1 MNKDQTKLMSTMAFV
16 ALILTAAI
24 QVVVFV
30 VGLFDESVN
39 LGWLSFIANIMLT
52 VVVIWVAWQFAKGLS
67 KTWKIIF
74 LIVAILAVL
83 GSLGVTFF

>member
-1 MNKDQTKLMSTMAFV
+1 MSAMSFV
-16 ALILTAAI
+16 ALILTALI

-52 VVVIWVAWQFAKGLS
+52 LVVIWVAWQFARNLS
-67 KTWKIIF
+67 KFWKIVF
-74 LIVAILAVL
+74 AVVAILAIL